1 MVTRAVLRY
10 VRISPRKFRLIIPI
24 VKGKNPEDAVIILKT
39 VKKGASKIAI
49 DLINSAIANA
59 KRIQGVDV
67 GNLYIS
73 NLIANCGPQLKRFRA
88 ASMGRASPIIKR
100 TSHIIVELDTVAAP
114 ERVAQAKAEPAAK
127 ETPRP
132 KKSAAAKGVAEQ
144 TDALPAKDAKKPKG
158 KTAAKTDTR
167 KGKE

>member
-24 VKGKNPEDAVIILKT
+24 VKGKNPEDAVIVLKT

-59 KRIQGVDV
+59 KRMQGVDI
-67 GNLYIS
+67 GSLYIS
-73 NLIANCGPQLKRFRA
+73 NLTANCGPQLKRFRA

-100 TSHIIVELDTVAAP
+100 TSHIILELDAVPAQAQNSQTQAAAEKSKSKNAAAAKAAP
-114 ERVAQAKAEPAAK
+114 EQAGAVSEEKIKKA
-127 ETPRP
+127 
-132 KKSAAAKGVAEQ
+132 
-144 TDALPAKDAKKPKG
+144 KG
-158 KTAAKTDTR
+158 KTAAKPDSK

>member
-1 MVTRAVLRY
+1 MLTRAVLRF

-24 VKGKNPEDAVIILKT
+24 VKGKNPEDAVIILRT

-59 KRIQGVDV
+59 KRMPGVDI

-88 ASMGRASPIIKR
+88 ASMGRASPIRKR
-100 TSHIIVELDTVAAP
+100 TSHIILELDTIPAP
-114 ERVAQAKAEPAAK
+114 RQGEAGSAEK
-127 ETPRP
+127 I
-132 KKSAAAKGVAEQ
+132 
-144 TDALPAKDAKKPKG
+144 KKPKD
-158 KTAAKTDTR
+158 KIAVKAASK